1 MINFVSDCRIGLCK
15 VFYKSETTHSQ
26 INSTIVM
33 DDIPMSFSRHLTSS
47 VFFFFFFLANF
58 HIVVTNVFGKL
69 WGKNKFNVDSE
80 KLDTNLELFT

>member
-47 VFFFFFFLANF
+47 VFFFFFFLGNF
-58 HIVVTNVFGKL
+58 FGDHKGYQYYEIECQVGAPSRNQL
-69 WGKNKFNVDSE
+69 VIISSP
-80 KLDTNLELFT
+80 T